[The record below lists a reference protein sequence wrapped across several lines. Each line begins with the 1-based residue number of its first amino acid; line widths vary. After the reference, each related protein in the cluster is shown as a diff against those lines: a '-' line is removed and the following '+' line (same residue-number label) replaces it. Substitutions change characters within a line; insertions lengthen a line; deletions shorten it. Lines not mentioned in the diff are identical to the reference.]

1 MTAHIGAVFTL
12 FLRLIPRN
20 TRNMLA
26 RYLFLALLVFTVSAC
41 SSKKKKSAPD
51 KSNTPEVAAPV
62 ASLPV
67 VIDFK
72 KLGIDSSKVVKTA
85 SGLMIYVTK
94 EGTGAQ
100 PRNGEYV
107 TAHYTG
113 TLLNGMK
120 FDSSRDRNQPFT
132 FQIGVGQVI
141 KGWDEGFLNMKVG
154 SKAILIIPAEIGYGA
169 QDMGNIPPNSTL
181 VFDVELLGTSV
192 QKTN

>member
-1 MTAHIGAVFTL
+1 
-12 FLRLIPRN
+12 
-20 TRNMLA
+20 MLA

-41 SSKKKKSAPD
+41 SSKKKKTVAD

-72 KLGIDSSKVVKTA
+72 KLGIDSSKVVKTP